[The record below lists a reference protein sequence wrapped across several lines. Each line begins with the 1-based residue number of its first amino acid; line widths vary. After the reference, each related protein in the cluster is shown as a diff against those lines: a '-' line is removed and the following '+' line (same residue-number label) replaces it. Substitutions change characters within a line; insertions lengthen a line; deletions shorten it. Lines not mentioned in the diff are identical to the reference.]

1 MKITK
6 RQLRQ
11 IIREQVEQHEEVD
24 EGIIDSIKSGWTAL
38 TTGTLGSTLEEA
50 GSKEALELFK
60 AMAGTGT
67 NDSVVKKI
75 FVNKNSK
82 QIVQL
87 YNDFHSLMTKMNE
100 PSISKTF
107 AQGALGSVLN
117 AASYNGDLIEWLES
131 DGLKIEAALVK
142 LSLRNYNIP
151 RKDFDFTLI

>member
-1 MKITK
+1 MKISRK
-6 RQLRQ
+6 QLRR

-24 EGIIDSIKSGWTAL
+24 EGIVDSIKSGLTAL
-38 TTGTLGSTLEEA
+38 STGTLGSKLEKA

-60 AMAGTGT
+60 ALDGAGT
-67 NDSVVKKI
+67 NDTVVKKV
-75 FVNKNSK
+75 FENKNSK

-100 PSISKTF
+100 PSISKRLTKF
-107 AQGALGSVLN
+107 LSS
-117 AASYNGDLIEWLES
+117 ASYDGDLIEWLES

-151 RKDFDFTLI
+151 RKEFDFTLS